1 MAWIEVHDTLREH
14 RKTYALSGS
23 LKIEQYAAVGL
34 VVSLWTWAINHAQ
47 DGDLS
52 NFPDAAI
59 ANACHWK
66 KKPGILIDALINV
79 GFLTSELQ
87 IHDWDMYAGKL
98 IDRREANAKRN
109 REARAKKASRDEQR
123 AHHERI
129 TSASCDEQ
137 RAHHERIT
145 SASCDEQRA
154 HHERITSAS
163 CDVATVPNSTVPN
176 LNVSSLRSDTPPK
189 SPKGDN
195 ALFDRFWSAYPRKEA
210 KAVARK
216 AFARHKPDD
225 ALLGAML
232 NAIEKQKRSNQWV
245 KDNGQFI
252 PLPATWLNQERWTD
266 EKTEVNHG
274 QQPARPDSAAYP
286 PGYFPPSEAF

>member
-14 RKTYALSGS
+14 RKTYALSES

-109 REARAKKASRDEQR
+109 REARAKKASR
-123 AHHERI
+123 
-129 TSASCDEQ
+129 
-137 RAHHERIT
+137 
-145 SASCDEQRA
+145 DEQRA